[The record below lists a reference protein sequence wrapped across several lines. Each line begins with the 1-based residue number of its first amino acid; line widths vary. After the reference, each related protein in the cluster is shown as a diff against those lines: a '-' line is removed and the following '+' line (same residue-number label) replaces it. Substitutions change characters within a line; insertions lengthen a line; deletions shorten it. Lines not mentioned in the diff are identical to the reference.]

1 MRGGEKIYKH
11 APRRLILME
20 SRAFIHQGLICPIP
34 LCLIKATMRREIL
47 IQLLLTAAALA
58 LLVSVVLFG
67 AQHTYI
73 EVGPEDLATKPVS
86 EQVSS
91 PADDAKGAAAN
102 AAAKPSSKKG
112 KKAPSGKEQ
121 AASAAKRSSSPAKP
135 PQEGS
140 PRGQAA
146 PPKPGAPLSPPQS
159 ASLEQVE
166 TSYQPHAMNP
176 APIRRAEVS
185 GPRPVSAPPAA
196 RHTPPRQMD
205 ARRNPPPP
213 PGVSR
218 RTMQNPPAPGDGAA
232 PPPPPPSTE
241 VDPNNPRGIKEE
253 ADPAGS
259 QGQETQNTQD
269 TQEEQEK

>member
-102 AAAKPSSKKG
+102 AAPSLRPRREKRRHREKSKRP
-112 KKAPSGKEQ
+112 ARPS
-121 AASAAKRSSSPAKP
+121 AHP
-135 PQEGS
+135 
-140 PRGQAA
+140 A
-146 PPKPGAPLSPPQS
+146 PPSRPRKAARAARPLRQNPARLFRRRNLLPLS
-159 ASLEQVE
+159 
-166 TSYQPHAMNP
+166 
-176 APIRRAEVS
+176 R
-185 GPRPVSAPPAA
+185 
-196 RHTPPRQMD
+196 
-205 ARRNPPPP
+205 
-213 PGVSR
+213 SR
-218 RTMQNPPAPGDGAA
+218 RLI
-232 PPPPPPSTE
+232 S
-241 VDPNNPRGIKEE
+241 R
-253 ADPAGS
+253 
-259 QGQETQNTQD
+259 TQ
-269 TQEEQEK
+269 